1 MLNVSNY
8 LFSILLVKTG
18 IYLSN
23 SEFVYCDIDVGSCV
37 FWDKVNK

>member
-8 LFSILLVKTG
+8 LFSVLLVKTG

-23 SEFVYCDIDVGSCV
+23 IEFVYCDSDVGSYV
-37 FWDKVNK
+37 VWDKVNK

>member
-1 MLNVSNY
+1 MLYVSNY

-23 SEFVYCDIDVGSCV
+23 IEFVFCDIDVGSRVVC
-37 FWDKVNK
+37 DKVNK